1 MKNFFYT
8 AAILFSAA
16 SLISCQPNGKGTA
29 DNSFAKDS
37 TELSAMEGVMDAV
50 QTDSVVFEKKNE
62 VSDVKYM
69 MEYPNDPSAPLTTAV
84 LTFINKFFGET
95 YEGNVANVQH
105 MADFYGN
112 KSFEEF
118 AKQAK
123 EEKPAGDMKYECSGE
138 VRKSY
143 ESDKNVSFTANL
155 YQFEQGA
162 HGINFSETATF
173 NKQTGKQF
181 TAEMIKDHKSEAFQ
195 ELLREGLRKYWEV
208 KTDTELEEHLI
219 EVKVNSLPLP
229 TTTPYLTK
237 EGMAL
242 TYNQYEIAS
251 YADGMPTAVIPFNK
265 LKDILTAEGL
275 EFIAE

>member
-112 KSFEEF
+112 KRGRF
-118 AKQAK
+118 
-123 EEKPAGDMKYECSGE
+123 
-138 VRKSY
+138 
-143 ESDKNVSFTANL
+143 
-155 YQFEQGA
+155 
-162 HGINFSETATF
+162 
-173 NKQTGKQF
+173 
-181 TAEMIKDHKSEAFQ
+181 
-195 ELLREGLRKYWEV
+195 
-208 KTDTELEEHLI
+208 
-219 EVKVNSLPLP
+219 
-229 TTTPYLTK
+229 
-237 EGMAL
+237 
-242 TYNQYEIAS
+242 
-251 YADGMPTAVIPFNK
+251 
-265 LKDILTAEGL
+265 
-275 EFIAE
+275 